1 MEDLKLLVGQSVI
14 EIKKVSV
21 LEVNADVIVNAANH
35 SLLGGGGV
43 DGAIHKAA
51 GPKLL
56 EECRTLHGCQTGKA
70 KITKAY
76 NLTTA
81 KWIIHTV
88 GPIFGQDK
96 NEESLLESCYLECLK
111 LAEEKKL
118 SSIAFP
124 CISAGVYGCPIKLSA
139 KVAIDTIE
147 AYLKQY
153 KGSLTVSLACF
164 KDSEYEAYK
173 AYAKETNLL

>member
-1 MEDLKLLVGQSVI
+1 MALL
-14 EIKKVSV
+14 
-21 LEVNADVIVNAANH
+21 
-35 SLLGGGGV
+35 
-43 DGAIHKAA
+43 
-51 GPKLL
+51 
-56 EECRTLHGCQTGKA
+56 KA
-70 KITKAY
+70 KS
-76 NLTTA
+76 
-81 KWIIHTV
+81 
-88 GPIFGQDK
+88 IFEILG
-96 NEESLLESCYLECLK
+96 NTNMAEECLK

-118 SSIAFP
+118 TSIAFP

-173 AYAKETNLL
+173 AYAKEINLQ